1 MPKLVRVEVRYYAQ
15 LRENLRLSRE
25 EAELELPT
33 TEDVILRGLVSLHP
47 VQEKLILASRI
58 AVEDA
63 YLPQGTVIH
72 ELTSL
77 DVISPVS
84 GG

>member
-1 MPKLVRVEVRYYAQ
+1 MSKLVRVEVRYYAQ

-25 EAELELPT
+25 EVELELPAA
-33 TEDVILRGLVSLHP
+33 EEGILRVLATRHP
-47 VQEKLILASRI
+47 AQEKLILASRV
-58 AVEDA
+58 AVGDE
-63 YLPQGTVIH
+63 YLPRGTLVR
-72 ELTSL
+72 EAESM